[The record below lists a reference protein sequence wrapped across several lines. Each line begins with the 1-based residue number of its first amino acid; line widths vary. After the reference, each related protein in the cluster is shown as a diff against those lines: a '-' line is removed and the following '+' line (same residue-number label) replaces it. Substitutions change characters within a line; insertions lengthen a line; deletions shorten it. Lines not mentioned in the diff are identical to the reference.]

1 MICSSNHLYRNTHTH
16 THRFSKGGPERIPID
31 GTLIRNSVFSTVIFW
46 VVEALVFFSKFV
58 SKLDL

>member
-16 THRFSKGGPERIPID
+16 MFSKGGPERIPID